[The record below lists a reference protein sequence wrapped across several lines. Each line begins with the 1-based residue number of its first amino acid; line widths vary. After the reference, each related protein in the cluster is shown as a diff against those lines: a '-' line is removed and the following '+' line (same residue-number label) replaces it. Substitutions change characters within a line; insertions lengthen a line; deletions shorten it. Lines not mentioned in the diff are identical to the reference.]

1 MALRLLDG
9 SIIGMTTEKL
19 AVSIPAE
26 VLARARKSAK
36 REGATS
42 LSAYVSAAL
51 DQKSTM
57 DDLAQL
63 LTDMLAETGGPLT
76 AKERRAADRS
86 LRAAPRR
93 RRA

>member
-1 MALRLLDG
+1 
-9 SIIGMTTEKL
+9 MTAEKL

-36 REGATS
+36 REHATS

-51 DQKSTM
+51 EQKSTM
-57 DDLAQL
+57 DDLAHL
-63 LTDMLAETGGPLT
+63 LTEMLAETGGPLT
-76 AKERRAADRS
+76 AKERRAADRVL

>member
-1 MALRLLDG
+1 
-9 SIIGMTTEKL
+9 MTTEKL
-19 AVSIPAE
+19 AISIPAE

-36 REGATS
+36 REHATS

-51 DQKSTM
+51 EQKSTM

-63 LTDMLAETGGPLT
+63 LTEMLAETGGPLT
-76 AKERRAADRS
+76 AKERRAADRVL